1 MIEGRCL
8 CGAVRLSVEAHEMQV
23 GACHCRLCQQW
34 TGGVFL
40 CFVGAPEGFRAE
52 GPVVR
57 YQSTEFAERAFC
69 GTCGSHLWMR
79 DTGSEDAEY
88 DLAPG
93 LFEAAAGF
101 ELGSEIYADRAL
113 ASARFAGD
121 HRRETR
127 AEYEAKHLHLE
138 GEPG

>member
-1 MIEGRCL
+1 MIEGQCL
-8 CGAVRLSVEAHEMQV
+8 CGAVRLSVAAHEIEV

-40 CFVGAPEGFRAE
+40 SFGGEAAGVRVA

-57 YQSTEFAERAFC
+57 YKSSEFAERAFC
-69 GTCGSHLWMR
+69 GNCGSHLWMR
-79 DTGSEDAEY
+79 DAGSQDAEY

-93 LFEAAAGF
+93 LFEAAKGF
-101 ELGSEIYADRAL
+101 GLRSESYADRAL
-113 ASARFAGD
+113 ACIRFAGD

-127 AEYEAKHLHLE
+127 AEYEAKHKHVE